1 MGQLLYRSLLKGVAS
16 LTVIEGIVSV
26 LVFTGV
32 FFSVLGSIGLMRFP
46 DVYMRIHAATK
57 SATLGVV
64 AIMLATFIFLW
75 VTEEIFVMKM
85 LLAIIFVFL
94 TAPVAALMV
103 SRAAHRV
110 GVPLW
115 KGSTQDDLAKSYQ
128 DNRKSR

>member
-1 MGQLLYRSLLKGVAS
+1 M
-16 LTVIEGIVSV
+16 TVIEGIISL
-26 LVFTGV
+26 LVFIGV
-32 FFSVLGSIGLMRFP
+32 FFSLLGSIGLMRFP

-115 KGSTQDDLAKSYQ
+115 EGSTQDDLADSYE
-128 DNRKSR
+128 DKHKSR